1 MRNSLDFSSWRGLLT
16 TLLGLVVVS
25 LVAVGIRLLVM
36 HSVQQRRERA
46 NRQINERLKTLIAA
60 YKVLG
65 GSFTGDLSVD
75 PSHLRELR
83 LREGAE
89 AAALAAS
96 DRRRRIRDA
105 VEAALSDVVLLGTEE
120 QVRLAARAANDMV
133 EGRPVETAELV
144 VSLRV
149 FIRDVLDLDPIP
161 AHLGIPKQGPVRSK
175 GTAAREGGGAKG
187 GGGGGGGV
195 PAVAEWA
202 PAWACTAMPRTTR
215 PRTRRGSSDAAGAP
229 RVEQRQRNARG
240 GRTAPHRGGAAQGAL
255 QACASARRV
264 VSPHG
269 RAARHLLLGRER
281 ARHIRVF
288 FAFEHGLR
296 NVERGQRFV
305 GDRCGHGGG
314 CSGHGAGLSLC
325 GRCGSD

>member
-187 GGGGGGGV
+187 GGGGGGGG
-195 PAVAEWA
+195 AGGGGMGAG
-202 PAWACTAMPRTTR
+202 M
-215 PRTRRGSSDAAGAP
+215 GLHGDAAHDP
-229 RVEQRQRNARG
+229 
-240 GRTAPHRGGAAQGAL
+240 AA
-255 QACASARRV
+255 
-264 VSPHG
+264 H
-269 RAARHLLLGRER
+269 
-281 ARHIRVF
+281 
-288 FAFEHGLR
+288 
-296 NVERGQRFV
+296 
-305 GDRCGHGGG
+305 
-314 CSGHGAGLSLC
+314 
-325 GRCGSD
+325 